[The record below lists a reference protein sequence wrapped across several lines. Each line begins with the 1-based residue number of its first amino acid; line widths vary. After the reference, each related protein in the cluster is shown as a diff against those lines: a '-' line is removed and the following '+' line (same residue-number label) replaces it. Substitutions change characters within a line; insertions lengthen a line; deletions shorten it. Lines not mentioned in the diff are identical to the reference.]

1 MDRIRTVF
9 FWLAVTGPLHMI
21 EQLLFGIQ
29 ELEEMKGVVG
39 QYYSWFAN
47 PDIATVV
54 LVTIIGASVLFMV
67 YGLIAG
73 AASRLAVLGILA
85 VLSIGECHHLL
96 RVVASGAYNPGVITS
111 LPFAVLGALLVSAVW
126 REYQETRQRA
136 TPSLAQLS
144 LR

>member
-1 MDRIRTVF
+1 MERIRTVF

-29 ELEEMKGVVG
+29 ELDEMKQVFGL
-39 QYYSWFAN
+39 YYSWFAN
-47 PDIATVV
+47 PDVATVV

-73 AASRLAVLGILA
+73 TGSRLAVLSILG
-85 VLSIGECHHLL
+85 LFSIGEGHHLL
-96 RVVASGAYNPGVITS
+96 RVLASGAYNPGVVTS

-126 REYQETRQRA
+126 REYQETRQSA
-136 TPSLAQLS
+136 TPSMAQLS